1 MPIAGCGIIAIV
13 GAPIDIPGAMGIIG
27 AAMGIIGAAIGIMGI
42 MPPAGA
48 GIVVVISVGCGIA
61 TGRMNGIG
69 SGKVSNMKPILHFPC
84 LILVVIMG
92 TDPWAYSGAGA
103 AG

>member
-1 MPIAGCGIIAIV
+1 
-13 GAPIDIPGAMGIIG
+13 MGIIG
-27 AAMGIIGAAIGIMGI
+27 AAIGIIGAVIGIIGAAIGIMGI

-48 GIVVVISVGCGIA
+48 GIIVVISVGCGIA
-61 TGRMNGIG
+61 IGRKNGIG

-92 TDPWAYSGAGA
+92 TDPWAYSGGGA
-103 AG
+103 AA